1 VQIAQKQAELD
12 RIKGEAQANEE
23 VNLRQQIAN
32 TNTQIELNL
41 EQARAT
47 VAQARALAEFSRL
60 LDPQIYIR
68 AAQDQ
73 LRGLGLPE
81 FRLGVTN
88 FEGGF
93 AKVHGGEAV
102 VTPDGNTSYVNAP
115 EVTTYLPKGTDVITA
130 RQVQKGN
137 NNNGD
142 LLRAING
149 LRSDMKQV
157 NGNLA
162 RPNLT
167 VSSPN
172 PVSDAAD
179 ILADLTRRAA
189 SRRGIG

>member
-1 VQIAQKQAELD
+1 MQIDQKQAEIN
-12 RIKGEAQANEE
+12 RIKEEAQDKEE
-23 VNLRQQIAN
+23 ASIRQQIAN
-32 TNTQIELNL
+32 IDEIARLNI
-41 EQARAT
+41 QA
-47 VAQARALAEFSRL
+47 AQDTIFNAKAIAEFSRL
-60 LDPQIYIR
+60 LDPGIYVR
-68 AAQDQ
+68 AAQER

-81 FRLGVTN
+81 FRSGVTN

-130 RQVQKGN
+130 RQVQRGN